1 MGLEV
6 KGMPEIITL
15 LQDDEILWA
24 VKRRTLRDVAM
35 EAMLDA
41 NDASQAIKDTGM
53 LEKSWRNSFYSDEGI
68 ATARVYSTSYHDI
81 YNELGSPKNMKHV
94 GFYSRTVDSNME
106 KYQDMIQEGV
116 FKK

>member
-1 MGLEV
+1 MGIEV
-6 KGMPEIITL
+6 KGMPEIISL

-24 VKRRTLRDVAM
+24 VKRRTLRDVAL
-35 EAMLDA
+35 EATLDA
-41 NDASQAIKDTGM
+41 NDASAQIKDTGM

-94 GFYSRTVDSNME
+94 GFYSRTVDANME
-106 KYQDMIQEGV
+106 KYYDMIEEGV